1 MAATHSSLFF
11 CFQTADWK
19 VLGLDPDSTND
30 PVQGSVR
37 RRESSQVNIPE
48 NAFDLVRLA
57 EMLEQ
62 HKAKTPKDLWIEDL
76 EDLAQALK
84 SR

>member
-1 MAATHSSLFF
+1 MNT
-11 CFQTADWK
+11 
-19 VLGLDPDSTND
+19 
-30 PVQGSVR
+30 
-37 RRESSQVNIPE
+37 PE

-57 EMLEQ
+57 ELLEQ
-62 HKAKTPKDLWIEDL
+62 HKAKTPKDLWMEDL